1 MVVANLESSL
11 TTKESQKAYLDPM
24 HSIGYLS
31 RINFRAFYR
40 ALEKLTL
47 KHGVTAGQWRYLR
60 VLWEEDHITQRELSD
75 RAGTKEATTVRA
87 VNGLV
92 KSGFVTRNPC
102 ANDKRKSRI
111 VLTVRA
117 RRLQDKLIPL
127 VIEVNARAVKGL
139 SKKDIDT
146 ARRVLAK
153 THANL
158 WADLET

>member
-1 MVVANLESSL
+1 M
-11 TTKESQKAYLDPM
+11 
-24 HSIGYLS
+24 
-31 RINFRAFYR
+31 
-40 ALEKLTL
+40 
-47 KHGVTAGQWRYLR
+47 
-60 VLWEEDHITQRELSD
+60 
-75 RAGTKEATTVRA
+75 RA
-87 VNGLV
+87 VNRLV
-92 KSGFVTRNPC
+92 KNGFVTRNPC
-102 ANDKRKSRI
+102 AEDKRKSRI

-127 VIEVNARAVKGL
+127 VIEVNECAMKGL